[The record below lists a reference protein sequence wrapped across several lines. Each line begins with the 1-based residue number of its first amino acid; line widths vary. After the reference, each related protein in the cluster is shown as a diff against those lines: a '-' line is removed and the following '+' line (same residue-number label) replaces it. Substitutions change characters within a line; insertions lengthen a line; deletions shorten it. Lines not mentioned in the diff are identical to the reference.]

1 MDPLLQ
7 GDDDFLQRRLKIEH
21 ILEVKFSGKRE
32 IMKDRNA
39 FLVGDIG
46 GTKTT
51 LAVIEPAAGLRSP
64 LAEETYPSAG
74 YASLESLVSD
84 FCFSHSVRVEH
95 ACFGVAG
102 PVIGSEARITN
113 LPWVIREEVLEDVL
127 GLRRAKLLND
137 LEAVAWSLPLLGAGD
152 LDVLNVGEPQ
162 PHGPVAI
169 VAPGT
174 GLGEA
179 YLTWD
184 GSLHRAWSSE
194 GGHAD
199 FAPNDEFEGLLLDY
213 LRDRF
218 GHVSV
223 ERVCSGRGIRNIYE
237 FLRDEGHAPVPGWL
251 SKRLADVEDLTPV
264 IVEAA
269 LTPHRVCEICTRTV
283 EMFLGILGAESGNVA
298 LRVFALG
305 GVYLGGGIPP
315 RLLPALRSGTFMRS
329 FTAKGRMSPFL
340 KSVPVSVISNP
351 KAALWG
357 AGRWMTQSG
366 LMS

>member
-1 MDPLLQ
+1 
-7 GDDDFLQRRLKIEH
+7 
-21 ILEVKFSGKRE
+21 
-32 IMKDRNA
+32 MKDRNA

-51 LAVIEPAAGLRSP
+51 LAVIEPAAGVRSS
-64 LAEETYPSAG
+64 LVEQTYLSAG
-74 YASLESLVSD
+74 YTSLESLVSD
-84 FCFSHSVRVEH
+84 FCSSHSVRVDY

-102 PVIGSEARITN
+102 PVIDRESRVTN
-113 LPWVIREEVLEDVL
+113 LPWVIREEVMEEVL

-137 LEAVAWSLPLLGAGD
+137 LEAVAWSLPLLGERE
-152 LDVLNVGEPQ
+152 LDVLNVGESF

-184 GSLHRAWSSE
+184 GSMHRAWSSE

-199 FAPNDEFEGLLLDY
+199 FAPNDEFEGLLLNY
-213 LRDRF
+213 LRNRYV
-218 GHVSV
+218 HVSV

-251 SKRLADVEDLTPV
+251 SKRLADADDPTPV

-269 LTPHRVCEICTRTV
+269 LDPHRACEICTRTV
-283 EMFLGILGAESGNVA
+283 EMFLRILGAESGNVA

-315 RLLPALRSGTFMRS
+315 RLLPALRSGAFMRA
-329 FTAKGRMSPFL
+329 FTAKGRMSPFM
-340 KSVPVSVISNP
+340 KSVPVSVITNP

-357 AGRWMTQSG
+357 AGRWMAESG
-366 LMS
+366 LMNEPSFFVIGG